1 MTSKETHRQKFCFLS
16 VFVYFILQTHGLL
29 IFDIF
34 LSEISAD
41 GFDPSPATQN
51 AGSPRPDPPIGDAS
65 EPRTKT
71 K

>member
-1 MTSKETHRQKFCFLS
+1 MTSKETYRQNFVFYLFSCTLFCKHTSYSF
-16 VFVYFILQTHGLL
+16 L
-29 IFDIF
+29 IFF
-34 LSEISAD
+34 NEVSAD

-65 EPRTKT
+65 APRTKT